1 MPVHALLQYRT
12 HPYADLRSPKYSDEP
27 NHEPI
32 CESTKYPLCP
42 HLPRLQRR
50 GVGPGT
56 AEDAGIDLGPR
67 WTLSGRTLC
76 EESYGPIETGAW
88 VRETSL
94 TEISGMVASPSR
106 EHVLWMHNDA
116 GDEARLY
123 AVGIDGADRGR
134 ITLPIDAVDWE
145 DIAAAPCPDGSG
157 PCIWVGDIGDNDANR
172 DSVSVY
178 AVPEPHIDGRIVA
191 NEFWHFPFRYPN
203 GPRDAEALVVSPEGR
218 TLWIFEKMMMAEC
231 VRFNLRGL

>member
-1 MPVHALLQYRT
+1 MNLTTSLSVNRRSILCALICLGCSGG
-12 HPYADLRSPKYSDEP
+12 ASDL
-27 NHEPI
+27 
-32 CESTKYPLCP
+32 
-42 HLPRLQRR
+42 
-50 GVGPGT
+50 GT
-56 AEDAGIDLGPR
+56 AEDAGIDLDPR
-67 WTLSGRTLC
+67 WTLPVRALC

-116 GDEARLY
+116 GDDARLY

-145 DIAAAPCPDGSG
+145 DMAAAPCPDGSG